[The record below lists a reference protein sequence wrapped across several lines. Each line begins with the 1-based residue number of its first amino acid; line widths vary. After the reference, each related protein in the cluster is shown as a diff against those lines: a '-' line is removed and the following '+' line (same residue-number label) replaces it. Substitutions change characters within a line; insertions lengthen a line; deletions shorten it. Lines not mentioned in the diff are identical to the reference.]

1 VPGDGRRLEQGRV
14 KAYRTVVTVFALTFV
29 GLGFALLVITA
40 LRGGGVGLVIGAL
53 FIALG
58 AGRLYLLRMRK

>member
-1 VPGDGRRLEQGRV
+1 V

-29 GLGFALLVITA
+29 GLGFALLVVTA

-58 AGRLYLLRMRK
+58 AGRLYLLRTRK

>member
-1 VPGDGRRLEQGRV
+1 M

-29 GLGFALLVITA
+29 GLGFALLVVTA

-53 FIALG
+53 FVALG
-58 AGRLYLLRMRK
+58 AGRLYLIRRR

>member
-1 VPGDGRRLEQGRV
+1 M

-29 GLGFALLVITA
+29 GLGFALLIVTA

-53 FIALG
+53 FVALG
-58 AGRLYLLRMRK
+58 AGRLYLLRRR

>member
-1 VPGDGRRLEQGRV
+1 M
-14 KAYRTVVTVFALTFV
+14 KAYRAAVTVLALTFV
-29 GLGFALLVITA
+29 GLGFALLVVTA

-53 FIALG
+53 FVALG

>member
-1 VPGDGRRLEQGRV
+1 M

-29 GLGFALLVITA
+29 GLGFALLIVTA

-53 FIALG
+53 FVALG
-58 AGRLYLLRMRK
+58 AGRLYLLRKRK